1 MPLKKQIVYISYL
14 VALIWF
20 NAGYGLAQNSVN
32 SETESTNK
40 TLIDSLLNASFE
52 IIQLDSEIAKI
63 YAEKGHSLLEKI
75 SYPEGKA
82 RYYLLLGRIAYYEDN
97 YQDALTYL
105 DSAKILIDTENPSR
119 TLAQYYFF
127 KSSVYSLTGSYQ
139 WALENLMESIKVREK
154 LGDLAGI
161 SLCNNSI
168 GYIYLNQNDLELAE
182 NYFQKAIDT
191 YSEIGNELG
200 QIINFMSLGTL
211 KEAQD
216 SLVTASAHFNKA
228 YEIALKRGHVRQI
241 AAALLYIGHNQ
252 IKRDLHLEAIP
263 RLTEAGNIYSKL
275 DEKYGLASIYNLLS
289 MAHLGSQNL
298 QLALNFANRA
308 YELANQINSE
318 PLLADIMLQLSE
330 IYKINGEADEALTWF
345 EKYEELNTR
354 LISWEHNKKI
364 SNLEFESRLY
374 SQEKD
379 IEILNQKNSIARLR
393 NIFLVVFILLG
404 AIVAALLIISLR
416 LKNKNLSQ
424 KQKLLER
431 KNQTFEI
438 ERDKHEQEKVT
449 LENDLELQNKKLT
462 TKAITLL
469 QLNQTLAEIGKRL
482 EQLKKKLPENEAGTI
497 KEIEWEI
504 RKASQ
509 SNTWKEFEVAF
520 NKVHNKFYE
529 KLLEINPELT
539 STEIKTAAF
548 LKLNLSTKEIA
559 SITYKSESA
568 VKSLKHRLKTKL
580 NLNDGDSLN
589 SFLMKL

>member
-1 MPLKKQIVYISYL
+1 MPLKKQIVLFSFL

-20 NAGYGLAQNSVN
+20 NTYYCLANDSG
-32 SETESTNK
+32 ESKDENPDK
-40 TLIDSLLNASFE
+40 ILIDSLFNASFE
-52 IIQLDSEIAKI
+52 MIQLDNEIAKI

-75 SYPEGKA
+75 SYPEGQA
-82 RYYLLLGRIAYYEDN
+82 RYFLLLGRIAYYKDN
-97 YQDALTYL
+97 YKEALTFL
-105 DSAKILIDTENPSR
+105 DSAKILINFEKPSR
-119 TLAQYYFF
+119 ELAQYYFF

-168 GYIYLNQNDLELAE
+168 GYIYLNQNDPELAE

-216 SLVTASAHFNKA
+216 SLVTASAHFYKA

-252 IKRDLHLEAIP
+252 IKRGLHLEAVP
-263 RLTEAGNIYSKL
+263 QLAEAGEIYSKL
-275 DEKYGLASIYNLLS
+275 EEKYGLSSIYNLLS

-298 QLALNFANRA
+298 QSALNFANQA
-308 YELANQINSE
+308 YELARQINSE

-330 IYKINGEADEALTWF
+330 IYKQNGQSDEALAWF

-364 SNLEFESRLY
+364 SNLEIESRLHA
-374 SQEKD
+374 QEKD
-379 IEILNQKNSIARLR
+379 IEILNQKNNIARLR
-393 NIFLVVFILLG
+393 NIFLVAFILLG

-416 LKNKNLSQ
+416 LKNKNLAQ
-424 KQKLLER
+424 RQELLVR
-431 KNQTFEI
+431 KYQTFEI
-438 ERDKHEQEKVT
+438 ERDRHEQEKVT

-462 TKAITLL
+462 TKALTLL
-469 QLNQTLAEIGKRL
+469 QLNQTLADIGKRL
-482 EQLKKKLPENEAGTI
+482 EQLKKKIPENETGTI

-520 NKVHNKFYE
+520 NKVHNNFYDR
-529 KLLEINPELT
+529 LLEMNPELS

-568 VKSLKHRLKTKL
+568 VKSIKHRLKTKL
-580 NLNDGDSLN
+580 NLSDGDSLN